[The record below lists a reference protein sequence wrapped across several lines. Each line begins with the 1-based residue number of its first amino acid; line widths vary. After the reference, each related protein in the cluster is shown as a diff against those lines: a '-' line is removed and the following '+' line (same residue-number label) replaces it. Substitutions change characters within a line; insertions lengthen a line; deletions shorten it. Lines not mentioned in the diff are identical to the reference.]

1 MFYHLKIVHTKQD
14 TGYFL
19 PKVELK
25 DYNDMIDGRNFF
37 DKPVKKWSENMISFK
52 KNTICQGDDYTTGFL
67 QDYPYSK
74 ENYYNVSI
82 YNRFK

>member
-1 MFYHLKIVHTKQD
+1 MIWEHDIVQ
-14 TGYFL
+14 
-19 PKVELK
+19 
-25 DYNDMIDGRNFF
+25 
-37 DKPVKKWSENMISFK
+37 